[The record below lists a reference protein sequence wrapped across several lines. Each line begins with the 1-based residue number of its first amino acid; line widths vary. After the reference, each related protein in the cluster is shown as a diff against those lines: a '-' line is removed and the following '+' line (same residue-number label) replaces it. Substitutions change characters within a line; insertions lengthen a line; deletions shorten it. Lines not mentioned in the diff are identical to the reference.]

1 MPRLIAV
8 TSDKGGVG
16 KSTLALHLAGA
27 LAAENRDVLL
37 LDEDGRVGSCVRW
50 AARGPALPFE
60 VVAAED
66 AKPKRIERAEVVV
79 IDTEGRPKRKE
90 LRRLADR
97 ADLVLVP
104 SGVSPLELES
114 TLLLLGYLEEETDA
128 RRRVRV
134 ALTRVPPVGGAGAQA
149 REKLREA
156 GASPLNTML
165 RAYAAYTRAAE
176 AGVLVRDVADSKAGQ
191 AWGDVV
197 TLAREVG

>member
-1 MPRLIAV
+1 MPRIIAV

-27 LAAENRDVLL
+27 LSAEDRDVVL

-50 AARGPALPFE
+50 AVRGPRLPFE
-60 VVAAED
+60 VMAADE
-66 AKPKRIERAEVVV
+66 AKPKRLERAEVVV

-114 TLLLLGYLEEETDA
+114 TLLLLAYLEEETDA

-134 ALTRVPPVGGAGAQA
+134 ALTRVPPVGGAGAHA
-149 REKLREA
+149 REDLREA
-156 GASPLNTML
+156 GASPLNAML

-176 AGVLVRDVADSKAGQ
+176 IGVLVRDVPDPKAGQ

-197 TLAREVG
+197 ALAREVG